1 MGALTQYVAEYGA
14 AVIFVLAILETS
26 FVTGLV
32 VPSGMTA
39 AFAAAVSTGQTGD
52 LVPIFAAL
60 VAGGFIG
67 DVVGYWIGYRGGER
81 LQGSD
86 GWVGRAMRRHEPRA
100 ARFFGRHPFFSV
112 TLARLVAFVRT
123 LMPMGAGMARISFP
137 VYLVYEVPGLL
148 AWAALYVGIGVV
160 AGESWQQVSGL
171 VGAGWIALFIVAA
184 LIVRFRSSRVSA
196 SAKGQP

>member
-1 MGALTQYVAEYGA
+1 MAGSGGPCEGTNL
-14 AVIFVLAILETS
+14 
-26 FVTGLV
+26 GLHV
-32 VPSGMTA
+32 
-39 AFAAAVSTGQTGD
+39 
-52 LVPIFAAL
+52 
-60 VAGGFIG
+60 
-67 DVVGYWIGYRGGER
+67 
-81 LQGSD
+81 
-86 GWVGRAMRRHEPRA
+86 
-100 ARFFGRHPFFSV
+100 FFGRHPFFSV